1 MTYRKLYR
9 EIVSKLERSGCES
22 PAFDAGCLLEHFTGV
37 SRGILPVR
45 GDEKLDADICRTVLD
60 ATEQRATGRP
70 LQYIIGTWGFMSL
83 TIQVGEGVLIPRP
96 ETELLCEKTAEL
108 LTGVN
113 NPRVLDLCAG
123 SGCVGLG
130 IASLCTDASV
140 TAVELSEQAQF
151 FLKKN
156 IECYPDLNVKAFK
169 ADVLKDAPMF
179 DDKYYNAIAANP
191 PYIKNS
197 DIPHLMCEV
206 RHEPVMA
213 LDGGDGFIFYR
224 AIIRNW
230 LRKLVPGGICA
241 VEVGL
246 GQAAEVADMF
256 KNAGLYNV
264 EIFRDIAG
272 IERVVT
278 GCVK

>member
-1 MTYRKLYR
+1 MTYRKLYNK
-9 EIVSKLERSGCES
+9 IVAQLERSGCES

-37 SRGILPVR
+37 SRGTLPIR
-45 GDEKLDADICRTVLD
+45 GDENLGADIYHTVLD

-83 TIQVGEGVLIPRP
+83 TLNVGEGVLIPRA

-108 LTGVN
+108 LKGVSS
-113 NPRVLDLCAG
+113 PRVLDLCAG

-130 IASLCTDASV
+130 IASLCGDALV
-140 TAVELSEQAQF
+140 TAVELSDQAYV

-156 IECYPDLNVKAFK
+156 IKRYSDLNVKAFR
-169 ADVLKDAPMF
+169 ANVLKDSSMF
-179 DDKYYNAIAANP
+179 EDKHYDAIAANP
-191 PYIKNS
+191 PYIKQS
-197 DIPHLMCEV
+197 DIPHLMREV

-213 LDGGDGFIFYR
+213 LDGDDGFIFYR
-224 AIIRNW
+224 AIINNW
-230 LRKLVPGGICA
+230 LRKLAPGGICA

-264 EIFRDIAG
+264 DIFRDIAG
-272 IERVVT
+272 IKRVVT
-278 GCVK
+278 GRVK

>member
-9 EIVSKLERSGCES
+9 EIVAKLEMSGCQS

-37 SRGILPVR
+37 SRGTLPIR
-45 GDEKLDADICRTVLD
+45 GDEKLDAKTLNNILD
-60 ATEQRATGRP
+60 AAEQRASGRP

-83 TIQVGEGVLIPRP
+83 NLKVGEGVLIPRA
-96 ETELLCEKTAEL
+96 ETELLCERTAEQL
-108 LTGVN
+108 KEVS
-113 NPRVLDLCAG
+113 NPCVLDLCAG

-140 TAVELSEQAQF
+140 TAVEISEQAQF

-156 IECYPDLNVKAFK
+156 IKRYPELNVKAIC
-169 ADVLKDAPMF
+169 ADVLKDSSMF
-179 DDKYYNAIAANP
+179 EDKHYDAIAANP
-191 PYIKNS
+191 PYINQS
-197 DIPHLMCEV
+197 DIPYLMREV

-224 AIIRNW
+224 AIVHNW
-230 LRKLVPGGICA
+230 LGKLASGGICA

-264 EIFRDIAG
+264 EIFCDVAG

-278 GCVK
+278 GRVK